1 MGLTA
6 SYAATGHIHNRG
18 AEAPENRN
26 NTPNNSPTTGG
37 NYRPHPHQPHAHPKG
52 MLHRPHSTLHRRSDV
67 GEECP
72 RLLPIEVQA
81 PKTKFLRRRR
91 GFIKEPP
98 KSAPSRKDLKSRCVT
113 EESSQNQSTVG
124 LGAFTDIRKSV
135 KKVRYLHRHH
145 PRGH

>member
-52 MLHRPHSTLHRRSDV
+52 MLHRPHSALHRRSDV

-72 RLLPIEVQA
+72 PLLPIGVRGFENN
-81 PKTKFLRRRR
+81 FLHRRS
-91 GFIKEPP
+91 GFIKEPLE
-98 KSAPSRKDLKSRCVT
+98 SAPLYKDLKSRCVT
-113 EESSQNQSTVG
+113 EETS
-124 LGAFTDIRKSV
+124 
-135 KKVRYLHRHH
+135 
-145 PRGH
+145 